1 MRLTFV
7 FTGIILINLS
17 LNQFIVDS
25 ILFALAIAVG
35 LVPELLPAMVT
46 ITLSACAK
54 RLAALHVIAVAVAK
68 R

>member
-1 MRLTFV
+1 MKK
-7 FTGIILINLS
+7 IILS
-17 LNQFIVDS
+17 T
-25 ILFALAIAVG
+25 FALAIAVG